1 MRFTIKTLSLYDL
14 LHHSYQARS
23 FSQICTEFSPYLMD
37 LLKQQENWL
46 GEVGHLSP
54 WHIIHQIIETCQNF
68 SETASQTECMTF
80 LRLQKKRSV
89 LVIALCDII
98 GHYPVYDITKM
109 LSEVA
114 DSFITVAFENACYEW
129 VKRGKLPPEAR
140 NLHENSGFFVCAM
153 GKLGAFELNF
163 SSDVD
168 ICVFFD
174 SEALER
180 IEDYDLTDAYTR
192 VTKSAVKILSER
204 TQDGYVYRT
213 DLRLR
218 PDPSSTKVAV
228 SIQFA
233 EHYYERSGQNWER
246 GAWIKGRFIC
256 GDRTIWQKFQSVL
269 RPFIWRKNLD
279 YATIQDIQSIKR
291 QIHAHYGH
299 GDVKVAGHNIKLGRG
314 GIREIELFAQTQQ
327 LIGGGRDLRL
337 RCASTF
343 DVLDVLVIKQWVTLE
358 DAETLKSAYNL
369 FRKIEHR
376 LQMVH
381 DAQTHLLPENE
392 DEIEKIALFTD
403 FKTVEE
409 FIEVTF
415 NALTSVTAIY
425 NNLFSE
431 QPSLGTEAG
440 SLVFTGHDDD
450 PATLISLRQ
459 MGFLRPEIVTHII
472 RKWHFGT
479 YRAMRSAKARELLTE
494 ITPVLLEKIAKTH
507 HPDNAIMG
515 MDNFMAGLPTGIG
528 FFSYMLNN
536 PKLLDLII
544 EIMGSTPEL
553 AEFLA
558 RYPATF
564 DIMTDYNFFTPPQTL
579 EEFFQ
584 EFSYRASKTL
594 QTERLLNTLRR
605 FTREQKFR
613 ISIAILQN
621 RLTIEQAE
629 RAFSLLAQMVL
640 DIVSTSI
647 EKEMRLKYHLPELK
661 EDDKNR
667 LHIIGMGSLG
677 ALEMNASSDLDLLMI
692 YSSTF
697 EFQDFSGTLPDTQ
710 TYYTK
715 LGQRILTALMAFTEE
730 GNLYDV
736 DMRLRPSGRAGP
748 LVVSLERFQN
758 YHQTEAHT
766 WEHLALMRA
775 NPMIGSFEI
784 CHKIRLIIQKT
795 LCQKRDPLKIAQ
807 DTNTMREKLLVSRKA
822 STLWDIKLQE
832 GGLFDISFIIQYLG
846 LIYANAYPD
855 ILHPSTRK
863 VMTALCEK
871 NLISPEDYTILS
883 SAWDKYH
890 SVLQLFAVTK
900 IKMTD
905 FTVPSK
911 LLLKHLHH
919 IFHTDMI
926 EDMEEKLQD
935 MYKKVRGVYKDIV
948 L

>member
-1 MRFTIKTLSLYDL
+1 MNEITPISVYDL
-14 LHHSYQARS
+14 LHHLHQSRS
-23 FSQICTEFSPYLMD
+23 FSDICTEFSPYLTHIFE
-37 LLKQQENWL
+37 QQRNWL
-46 GEVGHLSP
+46 EEIGHLTP
-54 WHIIHQIIETCQNF
+54 QQALCHIIEACQKFPET
-68 SETASQTECMTF
+68 TSQTECMMF

-89 LVIALCDII
+89 LIIALCDIM
-98 GHYPVYDITKM
+98 GHYPVYDITQM
-109 LSEVA
+109 LSQIA

-129 VKRGKLPPEAR
+129 VKRGKLPPEAC
-140 NLHENSGFFVCAM
+140 NIHENSGFFVCAM

-174 SEALER
+174 NDALTK
-180 IEDYDLTDAYTR
+180 IEDYDLADAYTR

-204 TQDGYVYRT
+204 TAHGYVYRT

-228 SIQFA
+228 SIDFA

-246 GAWIKGRFIC
+246 AAWIKGRFIC
-256 GDRTIWQKFQSVL
+256 GDLSVWQKFQSVL

-299 GDVKVAGHNIKLGRG
+299 ADVKVAGHDIKLGRG
-314 GIREIELFAQTQQ
+314 GIREIELFVQTQQ

-337 RCASTF
+337 RKASTF
-343 DVLDVLVIKQWVTLE
+343 DALDALVEKQWVTLE
-358 DAETLKSAYNL
+358 NAHILKSAYQL

-381 DAQTHLLPENE
+381 DSQTHLIPENDIE
-392 DEIEKIALFTD
+392 LEKIALFAD
-403 FKTVEE
+403 FNTVET
-409 FIEVTF
+409 FIEKTF
-415 NALTSVTAIY
+415 HALTSVTNIY

-431 QPSLGTEAG
+431 QSSLGTEAG

-450 PATLISLRQ
+450 PATLNSLKN
-459 MGFLRPEIVTHII
+459 MGFLRPEIVTSII

-507 HPDNAIMG
+507 HPDNAIVA

-544 EIMGSTPEL
+544 DIMGSTPEL

-594 QTERLLNTLRR
+594 PTERLFNILRR

-613 ISIAILQN
+613 ISVAILQN
-621 RLTIEQAE
+621 RLDNIQAG
-629 RAFSLLAQMVL
+629 RAFSLLANMVL
-640 DIVSTSI
+640 EIISSAL
-647 EKEMRLKYHLPELK
+647 EQEMRTKYHLPPL
-661 EDDKNR
+661 EDNDKNR
-667 LHIIGMGSLG
+667 LHIVGMGSLG
-677 ALEMNASSDLDLLMI
+677 ALEMNASSDLDVLMI
-692 YSSTF
+692 YEGIF
-697 EFQDFSGTLPDTQ
+697 EFKNFSGSLPDVQ

-715 LGQRILTALMAFTEE
+715 LGQRILTALTVFTEE

-748 LVVSLERFQN
+748 LVTSLERFKN
-758 YHQTEAHT
+758 YHIAEAQT

-775 NPMIGSFEI
+775 KPMIGSQDI
-784 CHKIRLIIQKT
+784 CHKIHLIIHDT
-795 LCQKRDPLKIAQ
+795 LTKKRDTLKIAQ
-807 DTNTMREKLLVSRKA
+807 DTHNMREKLLVSRKA
-822 STLWDIKLQE
+822 GGLWDIKLQE

-846 LIYANAYPD
+846 LVHANDYPD
-855 ILHPSTRK
+855 ILNSSTK
-863 VMTALCEK
+863 NVLIKLHEK
-871 NLISPEDYTILS
+871 NLISSEDYIFLSLAWDNYHTIL
-883 SAWDKYH
+883 
-890 SVLQLFAVTK
+890 QIFAVTK

-905 FTVPSK
+905 LKTPSK
-911 LLLKHLHH
+911 FLLKHLYP
-919 IFHTDMI
+919 IFHTDII
-926 EDMEEKLQD
+926 EDIENKLQD
-935 MYKKVRGVYKDIV
+935 MYKKVRRVYKDIFI
-948 L
+948 